1 MLLREFIVKQLR
13 VLNERKVLR
22 EDVNFDVNFKSFPK
36 EVLDTLKNEYGHYYQ
51 SNFDWNSK
59 QDEFMDD
66 PEGFHEWY
74 RKNQSDEFIKNLDK
88 LITKTRQDLI
98 LLTRKRNAQKTLE
111 SFEELIKPA
120 LDNSVLTKPLSKFLE
135 FAYLNLHTKE
145 ELERAYQEAK
155 NIIDP
160 DGSIDYAKTTPSEI
174 FVGGDIN
181 YPAFEY
187 FVEKHPEYMGVFK
200 DWKKLFFLDNELSTT
215 DLNAYRDSTPYE
227 KIKALYDF
235 LVKYRNSNNIPKGS
249 KKGFF

>member
-1 MLLREFIVKQLR
+1 MLLKEFIVKQLR

-36 EVLDTLKNEYGHYYQ
+36 EVLDTLESEYGHYYQ

-66 PEGFHEWY
+66 PEGFHKWW
-74 RKNQSDEFIKNLDK
+74 KNNQSEEFIKNLDK

-98 LLTRKRNAQKTLE
+98 LLKRQENAKKALE
-111 SFEELIKPA
+111 YFEELIKPA
-120 LDNSVLTKPLSKFLE
+120 LGNSVLTKPLSRFLE
-135 FAYLNLHTKE
+135 FALFNLHTKE
-145 ELERAYQEAK
+145 ELERAYQDAK

-160 DGSIDYAKTTPSEI
+160 DGSINYAKTNPSEI
-174 FVGGDIN
+174 FVGDDIN

-187 FVEKHPEYMGVFK
+187 FVEENPEYKGVYK
-200 DWKKLFFLDNELSTT
+200 DWRKLFDISTDLSTT
-215 DLNAYRDSTPYE
+215 DLNAYRNSTPYE

-235 LVKYRNSNNIPKGS
+235 LVKYRNSNNIPNGS

>member
-1 MLLREFIVKQLR
+1 MLLKEFIVKQLR

-36 EVLDTLKNEYGHYYQ
+36 EVLDTLESEYGHYYQ

-66 PEGFHEWY
+66 PEGFDEWY

-98 LLTRKRNAQKTLE
+98 LLKRQENAKKALE
-111 SFEELIKPA
+111 YFEELIKPA
-120 LDNSVLTKPLSKFLE
+120 LGNSVLTKPLSRFLE
-135 FAYLNLHTKE
+135 FALFNLHTKE
-145 ELERAYQEAK
+145 ELERAYQDAK

-160 DGSIDYAKTTPSEI
+160 DGSINYAKTNPSEI
-174 FVGGDIN
+174 FVGDDIN

-187 FVEKHPEYMGVFK
+187 FVEENPEYKGVYK
-200 DWKKLFFLDNELSTT
+200 DWRKLFDISTDLSTT
-215 DLNAYRDSTPYE
+215 DLNAYRNSTPYE

-235 LVKYRNSNNIPKGS
+235 LVKYRNSNNIPNGS

>member
-1 MLLREFIVKQLR
+1 
-13 VLNERKVLR
+13 
-22 EDVNFDVNFKSFPK
+22 
-36 EVLDTLKNEYGHYYQ
+36 
-51 SNFDWNSK
+51 
-59 QDEFMDD
+59 MDD

-74 RKNQSDEFIKNLDK
+74 RKNQSEEFIKNLDK

-98 LLTRKRNAQKTLE
+98 LLKRQENAKKALE
-111 SFEELIKPA
+111 YFEELIKPA
-120 LDNSVLTKPLSKFLE
+120 LDNSVLTKTLSKFLE
-135 FAYLNLHTKE
+135 FALFNLHTKE

-187 FVEKHPEYMGVFK
+187 FAEKHPEYMGVFK
-200 DWKKLFFLDNELSTT
+200 DWKKLFFLDSELSTT

-227 KIKALYDF
+227 KIKALHDF